1 MTNNNSASGG
11 KKSFQNAK
19 WIGLKFE
26 EGIFS
31 FQEQKIRSPMQ
42 NPIHSELNY
51 FGLEISS
58 VTTHC
63 QLYNCRFGF
72 EFLQVFKIDL
82 ISYLV

>member
-31 FQEQKIRSPMQ
+31 FQEQKIWSPMQ
-42 NPIHSELNY
+42 NPIHSEFNYVDLGLN
-51 FGLEISS
+51 
-58 VTTHC
+58 
-63 QLYNCRFGF
+63 LYK
-72 EFLQVFKIDL
+72 FLNWSNKLFSL
-82 ISYLV
+82 ALVAQD

>member
-31 FQEQKIRSPMQ
+31 FQEQKIWSPMQ

-51 FGLEISS
+51 VDLGLN
-58 VTTHC
+58 
-63 QLYNCRFGF
+63 LYK
-72 EFLQVFKIDL
+72 FLN
-82 ISYLV
+82 

>member
-31 FQEQKIRSPMQ
+31 FQEQKIWSPMQ

-51 FGLEISS
+51 FSLKVSS

-63 QLYNCRFGF
+63 QLYNCRFGV
-72 EFLQVFKIDL
+72 EFVQIILIDL

>member
-31 FQEQKIRSPMQ
+31 FQEQKIWSPMQ

-51 FGLEISS
+51 VDLGLN
-58 VTTHC
+58 
-63 QLYNCRFGF
+63 LYK
-72 EFLQVFKIDL
+72 FLNWSNKLFSL
-82 ISYLV
+82 ALVAQD